1 MSHEENDLTPAD
13 RELEAALK
21 SLAPTRPSGIDPLTA
36 AFAAGGRAA
45 RREVR
50 FWQSA
55 AAAVLMIAIG
65 GWLISLGRDANV
77 SPPTIAS
84 APPPSPLIVATA
96 PAPSWSSPG
105 RHSVVTLQQT
115 VHAKGVDGL
124 PTTELPAVRNLRLA
138 DLF

>member
-55 AAAVLMIAIG
+55 AAAAVLMIAIG
-65 GWLISLGRDANV
+65 GWLIPLGRDANV

-84 APPPSPLIVATA
+84 APPSPPLVTTA